1 MVTKHKRGQHP
12 KSLANL
18 KPPAQ
23 PGEVRNPRGVN
34 RKRPWAERYAI
45 RSELS
50 IPEKIRL
57 EFNLKMG
64 EEVLPKGATWAD
76 AAVLRR
82 HMEALMDG
90 GTPAAK
96 EIADRIEGKVAVY
109 EDERVDAKE
118 AHVYLVVGENPKLE
132 EARTIVG
139 NVELTGGINKR
150 QRQA

>member
-1 MVTKHKRGQHP
+1 MVTKHPRGKHP

-18 KPPAQ
+18 RPPAQ
-23 PGEVRNPRGVN
+23 PGEVRNPLGIN
-34 RKRPWAERYAI
+34 RKRPWTERYAA
-45 RSELS
+45 RSEAP
-50 IPEKIRL
+50 IPEKLRL

-64 EEVLPKGATWAD
+64 EEVLPKGSTWAD

-82 HMEALMDG
+82 HMDALTDG

-109 EDERVDAKE
+109 EDEREDAKE
-118 AHVYLVVGENPKLE
+118 AHVYLVVGENPNQE

-139 NVELTGGINKR
+139 NVELTGAVDKPPR
-150 QRQA
+150 S

>member
-90 GTPAAK
+90 GTPAARRNRRPHRGQGCCLRRR
-96 EIADRIEGKVAVY
+96 ASGREGSARLFGCRR
-109 EDERVDAKE
+109 EPE
-118 AHVYLVVGENPKLE
+118 AGRGAHDS
-132 EARTIVG
+132 R
-139 NVELTGGINKR
+139 KR
-150 QRQA
+150 GANRRNQ